1 MTTEEFE
8 LHRKLEQVKE
18 LIRFID
24 SDMLNKTYG
33 TYLIGESIRYEL
45 VDMGMYLIDRLKHF
59 NVFKKG

>member
-24 SDMLNKTYG
+24 TDMLNKNYG
-33 TYLIGESIRYEL
+33 TYLMGESIRYEL
-45 VDMGMYLIDRLKHF
+45 VDMGMYLIDRLKYF
-59 NVFKKG
+59 ND

>member
-24 SDMLNKTYG
+24 TDMLNKNYG
-33 TYLIGESIRYEL
+33 TYLMGESIRYKL
-45 VDMGMYLIDRLKHF
+45 VDMGMYLMDKLKYF
-59 NVFKKG
+59 ND